1 LLQEF
6 TAFGQ
11 EVMMQIDHLIY
22 AAPHL
27 EDAVADVERRFG
39 VRATGGGQHMGLGT
53 HNKLLALGSRIYLE
67 IVAPDPGQPEP
78 DGPRPY
84 GVDGVTAPGFVGW
97 ALACDDIDEALSRA
111 RTAGFDPGDV
121 ISGHRVTPS
130 GTTLRWRSTA
140 NAMTAGVI
148 PFLISWGDTPHP
160 ATSAPAGLALESFR
174 IEHPEP
180 EAIVGRLQALGV
192 QVDVRPASEMAF
204 VARITG
210 PLGVEE
216 LR

>member
-1 LLQEF
+1 
-6 TAFGQ
+6 
-11 EVMMQIDHLIY
+11 
-22 AAPHL
+22 
-27 EDAVADVERRFG
+27 
-39 VRATGGGQHMGLGT
+39 MGLGT

-84 GVDGVTAPGFVGW
+84 GVDGVTAPGFVGC
-97 ALACDDIDEALSRA
+97 ALACDDIDEVLSQA
-111 RTAGFDPGDV
+111 RDAGFDPGDV
-121 ISGHRVTPS
+121 MAGHRVTPS
-130 GTTLRWRSTA
+130 GTPLRWRSTA

-192 QVDVRPASEMAF
+192 QVDVRPASEM
-204 VARITG
+204 
-210 PLGVEE
+210 
-216 LR
+216 